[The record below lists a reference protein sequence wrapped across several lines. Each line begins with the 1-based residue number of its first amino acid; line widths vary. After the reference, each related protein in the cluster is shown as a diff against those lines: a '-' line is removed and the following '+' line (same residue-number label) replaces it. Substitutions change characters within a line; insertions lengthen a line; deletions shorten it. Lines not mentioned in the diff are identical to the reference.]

1 MRAISHCACCCCRL
15 AYQKHVVTSKTTTLQ
30 ILTGLVPPSDGSASV
45 CGFDI
50 KDDMEQIKR
59 FIGVCPQEDKL
70 YEDLSVRQHLVFY
83 SLLRGLPRSRIDV
96 EARRLAEKVG
106 LDGDAFNKA
115 ASTLSGGAKRRLS
128 IAIALAGKPPV
139 LFFGTCKPLPLRLL
153 PKVQQWVRR
162 RADDGIAFC

>member
-1 MRAISHCACCCCRL
+1 
-15 AYQKHVVTSKTTTLQ
+15 
-30 ILTGLVPPSDGSASV
+30 
-45 CGFDI
+45 
-50 KDDMEQIKR
+50 MEQIKR

-153 PKVQQWVRR
+153 PKVQQRVRR
-162 RADDGIAFC
+162 RADDGIGPGDTATDLAHHQVRAARQRHRHHHRAPHRQPA

>member
-1 MRAISHCACCCCRL
+1 
-15 AYQKHVVTSKTTTLQ
+15 
-30 ILTGLVPPSDGSASV
+30 
-45 CGFDI
+45 
-50 KDDMEQIKR
+50 MEQIKR

-153 PKVQQWVRR
+153 PKVQQRVRR
-162 RADDGIAFC
+162 RADDGIGSGDTATDLAHHQVRAARQRHRHHHRAPHRQPA